1 MNNVDFEGILIKRH
15 HYWRNLLIVLFIAV
29 VIAGVWWVQIEQES
43 PAPEQTVNPLC
54 AEFSPVEEE
63 ITCEEAIDIALEE
76 YPGEVYLIDKTQI
89 TPPKPPGEEGSI
101 TKDLWLIGI
110 DLDVE
115 TQSRFEPKTDKLEI
129 TIDRISGRIIGLSPI
144 YST

>member
-76 YPGEVYLIDKTQI
+76 YPGDVYEIYKSSIRPVENKTMHQKGFWI
-89 TPPKPPGEEGSI
+89 
-101 TKDLWLIGI
+101 IGI
-110 DLDVE
+110 NLKTPIKTSFTE
-115 TQSRFEPKTDKLEI
+115 TKNIQIAVDIE
-129 TIDRISGRIIGLSPI
+129 SGKIEKS
-144 YST
+144 